1 MLRRFVALAATM
13 LLLAVFAGPVLG
25 ATGSFRAVIHED
37 FGRRAAARTCVVVA
51 AGLRCDGDGPVQGY
65 GTASSQAI
73 YTAGGLTGVR
83 TLTFAD
89 GSTLDLAETHTAN
102 AFPGDSHTVPGT
114 PGRIGRPNRDTF
126 TWIVTGG
133 TGSFAGATG
142 SGTGASVLAGDEL
155 NFWFTGSVSV
165 P

>member
-1 MLRRFVALAATM
+1 MLRRFVPLAAALVLVM
-13 LLLAVFAGPVLG
+13 AFAVPASA
-25 ATGSFRAVIHED
+25 ATGSFKAVIHED
-37 FGRRAAARTCVVVA
+37 FGRRASARTCVVVA
-51 AGLRCDGDGPVQGY
+51 AGLRCDGDGPVQGL
-65 GTASSQAI
+65 GTATSQAI
-73 YTAGGLTGVR
+73 YTAGGLAGVR

-102 AFPGDSHTVPGT
+102 DFPGKSHDAPGT
-114 PGRIGRPNRDTF
+114 PLRLGRPNRDTF

-133 TGSFAGATG
+133 TGTFAGATG

-155 NFWFTGSVSV
+155 NFWFTGTVSV

>member
-65 GTASSQAI
+65 GTVTSQAI
-73 YTAGGLTGVR
+73 YTAGGITGVR

-89 GSTLDLAETHTAN
+89 GSTLGLAEIHTAN
-102 AFPGDSHTVPGT
+102 AFPGNSHDVPGR
-114 PGRIGRPNRDTF
+114 PGTIGRPNRDTF
-126 TWIVTGG
+126 TWTVTGG
-133 TGSFAGATG
+133 TGAFAGATG

-155 NFWFTGSVSV
+155 TFWFTGSVSV

>member
-1 MLRRFVALAATM
+1 MFRRLVALAATM
-13 LLLAVFAGPVLG
+13 VLLTAIAAPAIA
-25 ATGSFRAVIHED
+25 ATGSFKAVIHED
-37 FGRRAAARTCVVVA
+37 FGRRASARTCVVVA
-51 AGLRCDGDGPVQGY
+51 AGLRCDGDGPVQGL

-102 AFPGDSHTVPGT
+102 VFPGNSHDAPGT
-114 PGRIGRPNRDTF
+114 PQRLGRPNRDTF
-126 TWIVTGG
+126 TWVVTGG
-133 TGSFAGATG
+133 TGAFTDASG

-155 NFWFTGSVSV
+155 NFWFTGTVSV

>member
-1 MLRRFVALAATM
+1 MVRRFVAVGATVA
-13 LLLAVFAGPVLG
+13 LLAVLAGPVLG
-25 ATGSFRAVIHED
+25 ATSSFKAVIHED
-37 FGRRAAARTCVVVA
+37 FGRRTSARTCVVVA

-65 GTASSQAI
+65 GTVSSQAI
-73 YTAGGLTGVR
+73 YAAGGLTGVR

-102 AFPGDSHTVPGT
+102 AYPGNSHDAPGLPQRT
-114 PGRIGRPNRDTF
+114 GRPNRDTF

-133 TGSFAGATG
+133 TGTFTGATG
-142 SGTGASVLAGDEL
+142 GGTGASVLAGDEL
-155 NFWFTGSVSV
+155 NFWFAGSVSL

>member
-1 MLRRFVALAATM
+1 MLRRFVAFGVAM
-13 LLLAVFAGPVLG
+13 LLLGALAGPALA

-37 FGRRAAARTCVVVA
+37 FGRRASARPCVVVA
-51 AGLRCDGDGPVQGY
+51 AGLRCAGDGPVQGY
-65 GTASSQAI
+65 GTATSQAI

-89 GSTLDLAETHTAN
+89 GSTLELAETHTPN
-102 AFPGDSHTVPGT
+102 AFPGDSHESSGRPA
-114 PGRIGRPNRDTF
+114 RIGRPNRDTF

-133 TGSFAGATG
+133 SGAFAGATG
-142 SGTGASVLAGDEL
+142 SGSGASVLAGDQL
-155 NFWFTGSVSV
+155 TFWFTGAVSV